1 MNTIHKPLLLSTLI
15 ATLTCPSIAVGNDA
29 TTTAYINGNIYTGTQ
44 SGQYSNS
51 LIIKDGV
58 FTYVGN
64 DALQTLKDTSNVTI
78 IDLNG
83 KTVTPG
89 LYDSHIHPIGAGEK
103 LLFECNFPQSASLD
117 DILTT
122 VNDCAQHIPEG
133 NWILGGSWSAD
144 ILKNASL
151 DTLKKLDDASL
162 GRPVLLSDFS
172 HHNVWANTA
181 AMKKANI
188 TAGHLDTY
196 GDLVITDENK
206 AFTGFFLEQA
216 GKELNSAAPV
226 RSENDYKM
234 AAHKA
239 ITELNKVGII
249 GVKDS
254 YVFDKEYKAWK
265 ALDDEGA
272 LTANVALSWGWP
284 SSNALT
290 QEQKQQAFK
299 KMAKPSS
306 GHLNAMFAK
315 MTLDGIP
322 PTKTAAMLAPYN
334 PAEQEIL
341 GTLNYS
347 ETVLATNLMWLDSNG
362 YTTQVHAVGDR
373 ASRTML
379 NAVEKV
385 RKLRGNSDLRHEIA
399 HACIVDPSD
408 IGRFSELNVVPNFS
422 PIFWYPSPIQT
433 GLEMIL
439 GKERATRNCAMK
451 SLSENGSLP
460 TGGSDWPVSPD
471 VNPWKAME
479 SMVTRK
485 DPNGLSPNETLWP
498 EQRVTIEQA
507 IDMYTINGAMAQR
520 IDNRSG
526 TIEVG
531 KSADMLVLSQ
541 NVFEVEPS
549 EIGETEVLST
559 IFEGKTVY
567 SAK

>member
-1 MNTIHKPLLLSTLI
+1 MKTTYPPLLLSALI
-15 ATLTCPSIAVGNDA
+15 ATLSYSVNATSSA
-29 TTTAYINGNIYTGTQ
+29 TTTIAYVNGNVYTGVAPDH
-44 SGQYSNS
+44 YAKS
-51 LIIKDGV
+51 LIIKDGI
-58 FTYVGN
+58 FTYVGDN
-64 DALQTLKDTSNVTI
+64 ALQSLKDPSQATV
-78 IDLNG
+78 IDLKG
-83 KTVTPG
+83 STVVPG

-117 DILTT
+117 EIFKT
-122 VNDCAQHIPEG
+122 VEGCAQSIPEG
-133 NWILGGSWSAD
+133 NWIIGGSWSAET
-144 ILKNASL
+144 LQHANAE
-151 DTLKKLDDASL
+151 TLKKLDKASQ
-162 GRPVLLSDFS
+162 GRPVLLTDFS

-181 AMKKANI
+181 AMDKAGV
-188 TAGHLDTY
+188 TAGYADTY
-196 GDLVITDENK
+196 GNLVITDNNK
-206 AFTGFFLEQA
+206 ALTGFFLEQA
-216 GKELNSAAPV
+216 GKPLQAVVPP
-226 RSENDYKM
+226 RTDTDYKM
-234 AAHKA
+234 AAQKA
-239 ITELNKVGII
+239 ISELNKVGII

-265 ALDDEGA
+265 ALDDEGS

-284 SSNALT
+284 SDNNLT

-306 GHLNAMFAK
+306 GHLNTMFAK

-334 PAEQEIL
+334 PVEQKIL

-347 ETVLATNLMWLDSNG
+347 ETLLATNLMWLDSNG

-379 NAVEKV
+379 NAVEKM
-385 RKLRGNSDLRHEIA
+385 RELQGNSGLRHEIA

-408 IGRFSELNVVPNFS
+408 IARFSELNVVPNFS

-433 GLEMIL
+433 GLEKIL
-439 GKERATRNCAMK
+439 GKERATRNCEMK
-451 SLSENGSLP
+451 TLSENGSLP

-479 SMVTRK
+479 SMVTRQ
-485 DPNGLSPNETLWP
+485 DPNGLSPDETLWP

-507 IDMYTINGAMAQR
+507 IEMYTINGAMAQR
-520 IDNRSG
+520 IDKQSG
-526 TIEVG
+526 SIEVG

-541 NVFEVEPS
+541 NVFEAEPS
-549 EIGETEVLST
+549 EIGETEVIT
-559 IFEGKTVY
+559 TVFEGKTIHN
-567 SAK
+567 AQ